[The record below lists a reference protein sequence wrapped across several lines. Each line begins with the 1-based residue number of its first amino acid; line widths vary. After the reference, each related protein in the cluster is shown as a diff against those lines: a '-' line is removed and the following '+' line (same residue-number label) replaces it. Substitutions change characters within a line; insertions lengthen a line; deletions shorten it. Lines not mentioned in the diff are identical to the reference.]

1 MTTPYTKDNRDE
13 PIRGERRTIA
23 TKQDERK
30 KDERKKEGRGLR
42 PRPFFDLIRLA
53 PKAIGGG
60 GVMG

>member
-30 KDERKKEGRGLR
+30 KDERKKEGRGFR
-42 PRPFFDLIRLA
+42 PRPFLI
-53 PKAIGGG
+53 
-60 GVMG
+60 